1 MNILI
6 ILFLNLKPKIMK
18 KQLTILSILLFTV
31 FIFTNTSCN
40 NKAKSGQD
48 DPLKVE
54 GNSDTA
60 KFDYSNL
67 KEQVK
72 VLAKKLNEPK
82 DLTLLLNEAGASY
95 IADIT
100 LPVDYLDKPVSND
113 KMSFYWG
120 MYLFDMLY
128 AKTYNREDQFLKLRE
143 SENKLKMNLGLSEEL
158 NEIEKYNER
167 IKINKENNDSVSSII
182 EEASEVWFKQMADN
196 HTNTLIY
203 SIVGN
208 NIEALYILTQLTLLA
223 SDNSKLLALVNEQH
237 PQINT
242 LFSLINLVKD
252 DTNIKTLYDEINK
265 VSDIFKNNPSITSKE
280 LNKIAPLVES
290 LRNKI
295 LN

>member
-1 MNILI
+1 
-6 ILFLNLKPKIMK
+6 MK
-18 KQLTILSILLFTV
+18 NQLTILTV
-31 FIFTNTSCN
+31 LIFNVFLFTNTSCS

-48 DPLKVE
+48 DSINVE
-54 GNSDTA
+54 QNCDTA
-60 KFDYSNL
+60 KVDYSNV

-82 DLTLLLNEAGASY
+82 DITQLLNEAGASY

-120 MYLFDMLY
+120 MYIFDMLY
-128 AKTYNREDQFLKLRE
+128 AKTYKREDQFLKLRE
-143 SENKLKMNLGLSEEL
+143 SENKLKMNLGLSKEL
-158 NEIEKYNER
+158 NEIEKYTER
-167 IKINKENNDSVSSII
+167 IKTNKNNSDSVNAII
-182 EEASEVWFKQMADN
+182 EEVSEVWFKQMADN

-223 SDNSKLLALVNEQH
+223 SDNSKLLVIVNEQH

-242 LFSLINLVKD
+242 LFSLIELVKND
-252 DTNIKTLYDEINK
+252 ENIKTLYDDINK
-265 VSDIFKNNPSITSKE
+265 VSDIFKNNSSITSTQ
-280 LNKIAPLVES
+280 LNEIAPLVES
-290 LRNKI
+290 IRNKI